1 MYSLVPVW
9 YTKCVFIQK
18 GKTCQLFV
26 ERLHT
31 QLRLETSDRHEGW
44 VSIHKRY
51 GLTSVLHERE
61 KYPSTSISDG
71 MYKSL
76 APLPFRMPSL
86 RLVKELPPSQRNGG
100 THPTILSKTSNPL
113 MRPIRPRR
121 SISPR
126 PWFLLPSWNS
136 RIPAA
141 SLHKS
146 WLIFT
151 KVWST
156 LWTCSWCNQSECCRA
171 NPRLTLRLPIT
182 CSDRQQNS
190 CAVAVCR
197 HVALL
202 FYSQNV
208 PGASWNFLNSKIQ
221 RTMPNKNNRTL
232 QEKSRMTK

>member
-18 GKTCQLFV
+18 GKTCLLFV

-31 QLRLETSDRHEGW
+31 QLRLETSDRQEGW
-44 VSIHKRY
+44 VSIHKRF

-71 MYKSL
+71 TFKSL

-113 MRPIRPRR
+113 IRPVRPRR

-126 PWFLLPSWNS
+126 PWFLLPVE
-136 RIPAA
+136 IPEYQQHPCTRVGWFSQRSGPLCEHAA
-141 SLHKS
+141 GV
-146 WLIFT
+146 T
-151 KVWST
+151 
-156 LWTCSWCNQSECCRA
+156 RA
-171 NPRLTLRLPIT
+171 SVVEPT
-182 CSDRQQNS
+182 
-190 CAVAVCR
+190 
-197 HVALL
+197 H
-202 FYSQNV
+202 
-208 PGASWNFLNSKIQ
+208 GWH
-221 RTMPNKNNRTL
+221 
-232 QEKSRMTK
+232 